1 MNKVRKK
8 CVGII
13 FGGQSNEHAI
23 SIKSAKTIFAAL
35 NSEINKKKFSTKVFY
50 INKKGKWFDSKDSIL
65 ILKDSKVIDNFTENH
80 SFGSIRIF
88 DQIDCK
94 DIDIWFPIIH
104 GANGEDGSIQGL
116 LKFTQKPFV
125 SSSIL
130 GSALG
135 MDKIVMKLIFSHLKI
150 PQVNFFIIQDKNL
163 DDSNNLKQ
171 ICDQIVK
178 KLNFPIFIK
187 PANSGSSI
195 GISKVINQ
203 SEIKGALQTAW
214 SIDHR
219 IIVEEGLEVK
229 ELEVGVIGKDT
240 LIASEVGE
248 VEYLTDWYDY
258 DSKYKTNN
266 KITIPADINKNLKE
280 KIQALSIQS
289 CMALNINIFARVDF
303 FLEKA
308 TNNIYLNE
316 INTIPGFT
324 TNSMFPLL
332 WQSSGLEI
340 DELVAR
346 LIEYSL

>member
-1 MNKVRKK
+1 MNEVRRK

-23 SIKSAKTIFAAL
+23 SIESAKAIFAAL
-35 NSEINKKKFSTKVFY
+35 NSDINKKKFSTKVFY
-50 INKKGKWFDSKDSIL
+50 INRNGKWFDNKDSLL
-65 ILKDSKVIDNFTENH
+65 ILKHSKEIDNFMKNSLFEN
-80 SFGSIRIF
+80 IKIF
-88 DQIDCK
+88 EKIDCK

-125 SSSIL
+125 GSGLL

-135 MDKIVMKLIFSHLKI
+135 MDKIIMKLIFSHLKI

-163 DDSNNLKQ
+163 DDDNNLK
-171 ICDQIVK
+171 IISDQIIK
-178 KLNFPIFIK
+178 KLNFPLFVK

-203 SEIKGALQTAW
+203 QDIVNALRKAW

-219 IIVEEGLEVK
+219 IIVEEGLDVK
-229 ELEVGVIGKDT
+229 ELEVGVIGKKNLT
-240 LIASEVGE
+240 ASEVGE
-248 VEYLTDWYDY
+248 VNYISDWYDY

-266 KITIPADINKNLKE
+266 KITIPANVDPILKE
-280 KIQALSIQS
+280 KIQTLSIQS

-303 FLEKA
+303 FLEKD
-308 TNNIYLNE
+308 TNKIYLNE

-324 TNSMFPLL
+324 KNSMFPLL
-332 WQSSGLEI
+332 WKSSGLEI
-340 DELVAR
+340 DELVAKI
-346 LIEYSL
+346 IEYSL

>member
-1 MNKVRKK
+1 MNEVSKK

-23 SIKSAKTIFAAL
+23 SIESARTIFAAL

-50 INKKGKWFDSKDSIL
+50 INKKGKWFNSKESLL
-65 ILKDSKVIDNFTENH
+65 ILRNSINIINFAEN
-80 SFGSIRIF
+80 SPFENIKIF
-88 DQIDCK
+88 DKIDCN
-94 DIDIWFPIIH
+94 DIDIWFPIVH

-116 LKFTQKPFV
+116 LKSTQKPFV
-125 SSSIL
+125 GSGIL

-135 MDKIVMKLIFSHLKI
+135 MDKIAMKLIFSHLKI
-150 PQVNFFIIQDKNL
+150 PQVNFFIIQDKNF
-163 DDSNNLKQ
+163 DDLIL

-178 KLNFPIFIK
+178 KLNFPLFVK

-195 GISKVINQ
+195 GISKVMNQ
-203 SEIKGALQTAW
+203 SDILEALQKAW

-229 ELEVGVIGKDT
+229 ELEVGVVGKRN
-240 LIASEVGE
+240 LIVSEVGE
-248 VEYLTDWYDY
+248 VNYTSDWYDY

-266 KITIPADINKNLKE
+266 KITIPANINAQLKE
-280 KIQALSIQS
+280 KIQTLSIQS
-289 CMALNINIFARVDF
+289 CRALDINIFARVDF
-303 FLEKA
+303 FLEKGS
-308 TNNIYLNE
+308 NNIYLNE

-324 TNSMFPLL
+324 ANSMFPLL
-332 WQSSGLEI
+332 WKSSGLEI
-340 DELVAR
+340 DELVAK

>member
-1 MNKVRKK
+1 MNEVSKK

-23 SIKSAKTIFAAL
+23 SIESARTIFAAL

-50 INKKGKWFDSKDSIL
+50 INKKGKWFNSKESLL
-65 ILKDSKVIDNFTENH
+65 ILRNSINIINFAEN
-80 SFGSIRIF
+80 SPFENIKIF
-88 DQIDCK
+88 DKIDCN
-94 DIDIWFPIIH
+94 DIDIWFPIVH

-116 LKFTQKPFV
+116 LKSTQKPFV
-125 SSSIL
+125 GSGIL

-135 MDKIVMKLIFSHLKI
+135 MDKIAMKLIFSHLKI
-150 PQVNFFIIQDKNL
+150 PQVNFFIIQDKNF
-163 DDSNNLKQ
+163 DDLIL

-178 KLNFPIFIK
+178 KLNFPLFVK

-195 GISKVINQ
+195 GISKVMNQ
-203 SEIKGALQTAW
+203 SDILEALQKAW

-229 ELEVGVIGKDT
+229 ELEVGVVGKRN

-248 VEYLTDWYDY
+248 VNYTSDWYDY

-266 KITIPADINKNLKE
+266 KITIPANINAQLKE
-280 KIQALSIQS
+280 KIQTLSIQS
-289 CMALNINIFARVDF
+289 CRALDINIFARVDF
-303 FLEKA
+303 FLEKGS
-308 TNNIYLNE
+308 NNIYLNE

-324 TNSMFPLL
+324 ANSMFPLL
-332 WQSSGLEI
+332 WKSSGLEI
-340 DELVAR
+340 DELVAKI
-346 LIEYSL
+346 IEYSF

>member
-1 MNKVRKK
+1 MNEVSKK

-23 SIKSAKTIFAAL
+23 SIESARTIFAAL

-50 INKKGKWFDSKDSIL
+50 INKKGKWFNSKESLL
-65 ILKDSKVIDNFTENH
+65 ILRNSINIINFAEN
-80 SFGSIRIF
+80 SPFENIKIF
-88 DQIDCK
+88 DKIDCN
-94 DIDIWFPIIH
+94 DIDIWFPIVH

-116 LKFTQKPFV
+116 LKSTQKPFV
-125 SSSIL
+125 GSGIL

-135 MDKIVMKLIFSHLKI
+135 MDKIAMKLIFSHLKI
-150 PQVNFFIIQDKNL
+150 PQVNFFIIQDKNF
-163 DDSNNLKQ
+163 DNLIL

-178 KLNFPIFIK
+178 KLNFPLFVK

-195 GISKVINQ
+195 GISKVMNQ
-203 SEIKGALQTAW
+203 SDILEALQKAW

-229 ELEVGVIGKDT
+229 ELEVGVVGKRN

-248 VEYLTDWYDY
+248 VNYTSDWYDY

-266 KITIPADINKNLKE
+266 KITIPANINAQLKE
-280 KIQALSIQS
+280 KIQTLSIQS
-289 CMALNINIFARVDF
+289 CRALDINIFARVDF
-303 FLEKA
+303 FLEKGS
-308 TNNIYLNE
+308 NNIYLNE

-324 TNSMFPLL
+324 ANSMFPLL
-332 WQSSGLEI
+332 WKSSGLEI
-340 DELVAR
+340 DELVAKI
-346 LIEYSL
+346 IEYSL

>member
-1 MNKVRKK
+1 MNEVSKK

-23 SIKSAKTIFAAL
+23 SIESARTIFAAL

-50 INKKGKWFDSKDSIL
+50 INKKGKWFNSKESLL
-65 ILKDSKVIDNFTENH
+65 ILRNSINIINFAEN
-80 SFGSIRIF
+80 SPFENIKIF
-88 DQIDCK
+88 DKIDCN
-94 DIDIWFPIIH
+94 DIDIWFPIVH

-116 LKFTQKPFV
+116 LKSTQKPYV
-125 SSSIL
+125 GSGIL

-135 MDKIVMKLIFSHLKI
+135 MDKIAMKLIFSHLKI
-150 PQVNFFIIQDKNL
+150 PQVNFFIIQDKNF
-163 DDSNNLKQ
+163 DDLIL

-178 KLNFPIFIK
+178 KLNFPLFVK

-195 GISKVINQ
+195 GISKVMNQ
-203 SEIKGALQTAW
+203 SDILEALQKAW

-229 ELEVGVIGKDT
+229 ELEVGVVGKRN

-248 VEYLTDWYDY
+248 VNYTSDWYDY

-266 KITIPADINKNLKE
+266 KITIPANINAQLKE
-280 KIQALSIQS
+280 KIQTLSIQS
-289 CMALNINIFARVDF
+289 CRALDINIFARVDF
-303 FLEKA
+303 FLEKGS
-308 TNNIYLNE
+308 NNIYLNE

-324 TNSMFPLL
+324 ANSMFPLL
-332 WQSSGLEI
+332 WKSSGLEI
-340 DELVAR
+340 DELVAKI
-346 LIEYSL
+346 IEYSL

>member
-1 MNKVRKK
+1 MNEVSKK

-23 SIKSAKTIFAAL
+23 SIESARTIFAAL

-50 INKKGKWFDSKDSIL
+50 INKKGKWFNSKESLL
-65 ILKDSKVIDNFTENH
+65 ILRNSINIINFAEN
-80 SFGSIRIF
+80 SPFENIKIF
-88 DQIDCK
+88 DKIDCN
-94 DIDIWFPIIH
+94 DIDIWFPIVH

-116 LKFTQKPFV
+116 LKLTQKPFV
-125 SSSIL
+125 GSGIL

-135 MDKIVMKLIFSHLKI
+135 MDKIAMKLIFSHLKI
-150 PQVNFFIIQDKNL
+150 PQVNFFIIQDKNF
-163 DDSNNLKQ
+163 DDLIL

-178 KLNFPIFIK
+178 KLNFPLFVK

-195 GISKVINQ
+195 GISKVMNQ
-203 SEIKGALQTAW
+203 SDILEALQKAW

-229 ELEVGVIGKDT
+229 ELEVGIVGKRN

-248 VEYLTDWYDY
+248 VNYTSDWYDY

-266 KITIPADINKNLKE
+266 KITIPANINDQLKE
-280 KIQALSIQS
+280 KIQTLSIQS
-289 CMALNINIFARVDF
+289 CRALDINIFARVDF
-303 FLEKA
+303 FIEKGS
-308 TNNIYLNE
+308 NNIYLNE

-324 TNSMFPLL
+324 ANSMFPLL
-332 WQSSGLEI
+332 WKSSGLEI
-340 DELVAR
+340 DELVAK

>member
-1 MNKVRKK
+1 MNEVSKK

-23 SIKSAKTIFAAL
+23 SIESARTIFAAL

-50 INKKGKWFDSKDSIL
+50 INKKGKWFNSKESLL
-65 ILKDSKVIDNFTENH
+65 ILRNSINIINFAEN
-80 SFGSIRIF
+80 SPFENIKIF
-88 DQIDCK
+88 DKIDCN
-94 DIDIWFPIIH
+94 DIDIWFPIVH

-116 LKFTQKPFV
+116 LKSTQKPFV
-125 SSSIL
+125 GSGIL

-135 MDKIVMKLIFSHLKI
+135 MDKIAMKLIFSHLKI
-150 PQVNFFIIQDKNL
+150 PQVNFFIIQDKNF
-163 DDSNNLKQ
+163 DDLIL

-178 KLNFPIFIK
+178 KLNFPLFVK

-195 GISKVINQ
+195 GISKVMNQ
-203 SEIKGALQTAW
+203 SDILEALQKAW

-229 ELEVGVIGKDT
+229 ELEVGVVGKRN

-248 VEYLTDWYDY
+248 VNYTSDWYDY

-266 KITIPADINKNLKE
+266 KITIPANINAQLKE
-280 KIQALSIQS
+280 KIQTLSIQS
-289 CMALNINIFARVDF
+289 CRALDINIFARVDF
-303 FLEKA
+303 FLEKGS
-308 TNNIYLNE
+308 NNIYLNE

-324 TNSMFPLL
+324 ANSMFPLL
-332 WQSSGLEI
+332 WKSSGLEI
-340 DELVAR
+340 DELVAK
-346 LIEYSL
+346 LIKYSL

>member
-1 MNKVRKK
+1 MNEVRRK

-23 SIKSAKTIFAAL
+23 SIESAKAIFAAL
-35 NSEINKKKFSTKVFY
+35 NSDINKKKFSTKVFY
-50 INKKGKWFDSKDSIL
+50 INRNGKWFDNKDSLL
-65 ILKDSKVIDNFTENH
+65 ILKHSKEIDNFIKNSLFEN
-80 SFGSIRIF
+80 IKIF
-88 DQIDCK
+88 EKIDCK

-125 SSSIL
+125 GSGLL

-135 MDKIVMKLIFSHLKI
+135 MDKIIMKLIFSHLKI

-163 DDSNNLKQ
+163 DDDNNLK
-171 ICDQIVK
+171 IISDQIIK
-178 KLNFPIFIK
+178 KLNFPLFVK

-203 SEIKGALQTAW
+203 HDIENALRKAW

-219 IIVEEGLEVK
+219 IIVEEGLDVK
-229 ELEVGVIGKDT
+229 ELEVGVIGKKNLT
-240 LIASEVGE
+240 ASEVGE
-248 VEYLTDWYDY
+248 VNYISDWYDY

-266 KITIPADINKNLKE
+266 KITIPANVDPILKE
-280 KIQALSIQS
+280 KIQTLSIQS

-303 FLEKA
+303 FLEKD
-308 TNNIYLNE
+308 TNKIYLNE

-324 TNSMFPLL
+324 KNSMFPLL
-332 WQSSGLEI
+332 WKSSGLEI
-340 DELVAR
+340 DELVAKI
-346 LIEYSL
+346 IEYSL

>member
-1 MNKVRKK
+1 MNEVSKK

-23 SIKSAKTIFAAL
+23 SIESARTIFAAL

-50 INKKGKWFDSKDSIL
+50 INKKGKWFNSNESLL
-65 ILKDSKVIDNFTENH
+65 ILKNTLNIINLAEN
-80 SFGSIRIF
+80 SPFENIKIL
-88 DQIDCK
+88 DKIDCE

-116 LKFTQKPFV
+116 LKSTQKPFV
-125 SSSIL
+125 GSGIL

-135 MDKIVMKLIFSHLKI
+135 MDKIAMKLIFSHLKI
-150 PQVNFFIIQDKNL
+150 PQVNFFIIQNKNF
-163 DDSNNLKQ
+163 DDLIL

-178 KLNFPIFIK
+178 KLNFPLFVK

-195 GISKVINQ
+195 GISKVMNQ
-203 SEIKGALQTAW
+203 ADILEALQKAW

-229 ELEVGVIGKDT
+229 ELEVGVVGKRN

-248 VEYLTDWYDY
+248 VNYTSDWYDY

-266 KITIPADINKNLKE
+266 KITIPANINSQLKE
-280 KIQALSIQS
+280 KIQKLSIQS
-289 CMALNINIFARVDF
+289 CRALDINIFARVDF
-303 FLEKA
+303 FLEKGS
-308 TNNIYLNE
+308 NNIYLNE

-324 TNSMFPLL
+324 ANSMFPLL
-332 WQSSGLEI
+332 WKSSGLEI
-340 DELVAR
+340 DELVAK
-346 LIEYSL
+346 LIKYSL

>member
-1 MNKVRKK
+1 MNEVSRK

-23 SIKSAKTIFAAL
+23 SIESAKAIFVAL

-50 INKKGKWFDSKDSIL
+50 INRNGKWFDSKDSLL
-65 ILKDSKVIDNFTENH
+65 ILENSKDIDNFITNSLFEN
-80 SFGSIRIF
+80 IKIF
-88 DQIDCK
+88 ENIDCK
-94 DIDIWFPIIH
+94 DIDVWFPIIH

-125 SSSIL
+125 GSGIL

-135 MDKIVMKLIFSHLKI
+135 MDKIIMKLIFSHLKI
-150 PQVNFFIIQDKNL
+150 PQVNFFIIQNENL
-163 DDSNNLKQ
+163 DDSNNLKI
-171 ICDQIVK
+171 ICDQIIK
-178 KLNFPIFIK
+178 KLNLPLFVK

-195 GISKVINQ
+195 GISKVVNQ
-203 SEIKGALQTAW
+203 SEIVGALQKAW

-229 ELEVGVIGKDT
+229 ELEVGIIGKT
-240 LIASEVGE
+240 NLIASEVGE
-248 VEYLTDWYDY
+248 VNYVSDWYDY
-258 DSKYKTNN
+258 DSKYKSKN
-266 KITIPADINKNLKE
+266 KITIPAKINNNLRK
-280 KIQALSIQS
+280 KIQTLSKQS
-289 CMALNINIFARVDF
+289 CTALNINTFARVDF
-303 FLEKA
+303 FLEKG
-308 TNNIYLNE
+308 TDKIYLNE

-324 TNSMFPLL
+324 SNSMFPLL

-340 DELVAR
+340 DELIAK

>member
-1 MNKVRKK
+1 MNEVSKK

-23 SIKSAKTIFAAL
+23 SIESARTIFAAL

-50 INKKGKWFDSKDSIL
+50 INKKGKWFNSKESLL
-65 ILKDSKVIDNFTENH
+65 ILRNSINIINFAEN
-80 SFGSIRIF
+80 SPFENIKIF
-88 DQIDCK
+88 DKIDCN
-94 DIDIWFPIIH
+94 DIDIWFPIVH

-116 LKFTQKPFV
+116 LKSTQKPFV
-125 SSSIL
+125 GSGIL

-135 MDKIVMKLIFSHLKI
+135 MDKIAMKLIFSHLKI
-150 PQVNFFIIQDKNL
+150 PQVNFFIIQDKNF
-163 DDSNNLKQ
+163 DDLIL

-178 KLNFPIFIK
+178 KLNFPLFVK

-195 GISKVINQ
+195 GISKVMNQ
-203 SEIKGALQTAW
+203 SDILEALQKAW

-229 ELEVGVIGKDT
+229 ELEVGVVGKRN

-248 VEYLTDWYDY
+248 VNYTSDWYDY

-266 KITIPADINKNLKE
+266 KITIPANINAQLKE
-280 KIQALSIQS
+280 KIQTLSIQS
-289 CMALNINIFARVDF
+289 CRALDINIFARVDF
-303 FLEKA
+303 FLEKGS
-308 TNNIYLNE
+308 NNIYLNE

-324 TNSMFPLL
+324 ANSMFPLL
-332 WQSSGLEI
+332 WKSSGLEI
-340 DELVAR
+340 DELVAK
-346 LIEYSL
+346 IVEYSL

>member
-1 MNKVRKK
+1 MNEVSKK

-23 SIKSAKTIFAAL
+23 SIESARTIFAAL

-50 INKKGKWFDSKDSIL
+50 INKKGKWFNSKESLL
-65 ILKDSKVIDNFTENH
+65 ILRNSINIINFAEN
-80 SFGSIRIF
+80 SPFENIKIF
-88 DQIDCK
+88 DKIDCN
-94 DIDIWFPIIH
+94 DIDIWFPIVH

-116 LKFTQKPFV
+116 LKSTQKPFV
-125 SSSIL
+125 GSGIL

-135 MDKIVMKLIFSHLKI
+135 MDKIAMKLIFSHLKI
-150 PQVNFFIIQDKNL
+150 PQVNFFIIQDKNF
-163 DDSNNLKQ
+163 DDLIL

-178 KLNFPIFIK
+178 KLHFPLFVK

-195 GISKVINQ
+195 GISKVMNQ
-203 SEIKGALQTAW
+203 SDILEALQKAW

-229 ELEVGVIGKDT
+229 ELEVGIVGKRN

-248 VEYLTDWYDY
+248 VNYTSDWYDY

-266 KITIPADINKNLKE
+266 KITIPANINAQLKE
-280 KIQALSIQS
+280 KIQTLSIQS
-289 CMALNINIFARVDF
+289 CRALDINIFARVDF
-303 FLEKA
+303 FLEKGS
-308 TNNIYLNE
+308 NNIYLNE

-324 TNSMFPLL
+324 ANSMFPLL
-332 WQSSGLEI
+332 WKSSGLEI
-340 DELVAR
+340 DELVAK

>member
-1 MNKVRKK
+1 MNEVSKK

-23 SIKSAKTIFAAL
+23 SIESARTIFAAL

-50 INKKGKWFDSKDSIL
+50 INKKGKWFNSNESLL
-65 ILKDSKVIDNFTENH
+65 ILKNTLNIINLAEN
-80 SFGSIRIF
+80 SPFENIKIL
-88 DQIDCK
+88 DKIDCE

-116 LKFTQKPFV
+116 LKSTQKPFV
-125 SSSIL
+125 GSGIL

-135 MDKIVMKLIFSHLKI
+135 MDKIAMKLIFSHLKI
-150 PQVNFFIIQDKNL
+150 PQVNFFIIQDKNF
-163 DDSNNLKQ
+163 DDLIL

-178 KLNFPIFIK
+178 KLNFPLFVK

-195 GISKVINQ
+195 GISKVMNQ
-203 SEIKGALQTAW
+203 SDILEALQKAW

-229 ELEVGVIGKDT
+229 ELEVGVVGKRN

-248 VEYLTDWYDY
+248 VNYTSDWYDY

-266 KITIPADINKNLKE
+266 KITIPANINAQLKE
-280 KIQALSIQS
+280 KIQTLSIQS
-289 CMALNINIFARVDF
+289 CRALDINIFARVDF
-303 FLEKA
+303 FLEKGS
-308 TNNIYLNE
+308 NNIYLNE

-324 TNSMFPLL
+324 ANSMFPLL
-332 WQSSGLEI
+332 WKSSGLEI
-340 DELVAR
+340 DELVAK
-346 LIEYSL
+346 LIEYST

>member
-1 MNKVRKK
+1 MNEVSKK

-23 SIKSAKTIFAAL
+23 SIESARTIFAAL

-50 INKKGKWFDSKDSIL
+50 INKKGKWFNSKESLL
-65 ILKDSKVIDNFTENH
+65 ILRNSINIINFAEN
-80 SFGSIRIF
+80 SPFENIKIF
-88 DQIDCK
+88 DKIDCN
-94 DIDIWFPIIH
+94 DIDIWFPIVH

-116 LKFTQKPFV
+116 LKSTQKPFV
-125 SSSIL
+125 GSGIL

-135 MDKIVMKLIFSHLKI
+135 MDKIAMKLIFSHLKI
-150 PQVNFFIIQDKNL
+150 PQVNFFIIQDKNF
-163 DDSNNLKQ
+163 DDLILIS
-171 ICDQIVK
+171 DQIVK
-178 KLNFPIFIK
+178 KLNFPLFVK

-195 GISKVINQ
+195 GISKVMNQ
-203 SEIKGALQTAW
+203 SDMLEALQKAW

-229 ELEVGVIGKDT
+229 ELEVGVVGKRN

-248 VEYLTDWYDY
+248 VNYTSDWYDY

-266 KITIPADINKNLKE
+266 KITIPANINAQLKE
-280 KIQALSIQS
+280 KIQTLSIQS
-289 CMALNINIFARVDF
+289 CRALDINIFARVDF
-303 FLEKA
+303 FIEKGS
-308 TNNIYLNE
+308 NNIYLNE

-324 TNSMFPLL
+324 ANSMFPLL
-332 WQSSGLEI
+332 WKSSGLEI

>member
-1 MNKVRKK
+1 MNEVSKK

-23 SIKSAKTIFAAL
+23 SIESARTIFAAL

-50 INKKGKWFDSKDSIL
+50 INKKGKWFNSKESLL
-65 ILKDSKVIDNFTENH
+65 ILRNSINIINFAEN
-80 SFGSIRIF
+80 SPFENIKIF
-88 DQIDCK
+88 DKIDCN
-94 DIDIWFPIIH
+94 DIDIWFPIVH

-116 LKFTQKPFV
+116 LKSTQKPYV
-125 SSSIL
+125 GSGIL

-135 MDKIVMKLIFSHLKI
+135 MDKIAMKLIFSHLKI
-150 PQVNFFIIQDKNL
+150 PQVNFFIIQDKNF
-163 DDSNNLKQ
+163 DDLIL

-178 KLNFPIFIK
+178 KLNFPLFVK

-195 GISKVINQ
+195 GISKVMNQ
-203 SEIKGALQTAW
+203 SDILEALQKAW

-229 ELEVGVIGKDT
+229 ELEVGVVGKRN

-248 VEYLTDWYDY
+248 VNYTSDWYDY

-266 KITIPADINKNLKE
+266 KITIPANINAQLKE
-280 KIQALSIQS
+280 KIQTLSIQS
-289 CMALNINIFARVDF
+289 CRALDINIFARVDF
-303 FLEKA
+303 FLEKGS
-308 TNNIYLNE
+308 NNIYLNE

-324 TNSMFPLL
+324 ANSMFPLL
-332 WQSSGLEI
+332 WKSSGLEI
-340 DELVAR
+340 DELVAKI
-346 LIEYSL
+346 IEYSF

>member
-1 MNKVRKK
+1 MNEVSKK

-23 SIKSAKTIFAAL
+23 SIESARTIFAAL

-50 INKKGKWFDSKDSIL
+50 INKKGKWFNSKESLL
-65 ILKDSKVIDNFTENH
+65 ILRNSINIINFAEN
-80 SFGSIRIF
+80 SPFENIKIF
-88 DQIDCK
+88 DKIDCNN
-94 DIDIWFPIIH
+94 IDIWFPIVH

-116 LKFTQKPFV
+116 LKSTQKPFV
-125 SSSIL
+125 GSGIL

-135 MDKIVMKLIFSHLKI
+135 MDKIAMKLIFSHLKI
-150 PQVNFFIIQDKNL
+150 PQVNFFIIQDKNF
-163 DDSNNLKQ
+163 DDLIL

-178 KLNFPIFIK
+178 KLNFPLFVK

-195 GISKVINQ
+195 GISKVMNQ
-203 SEIKGALQTAW
+203 SDILEALQKAW

-229 ELEVGVIGKDT
+229 ELEVGVVGKRN

-248 VEYLTDWYDY
+248 VNYTSDWYDY

-266 KITIPADINKNLKE
+266 KITIPANINAQLKE
-280 KIQALSIQS
+280 KIQTLSIQS
-289 CMALNINIFARVDF
+289 CRALDINIFARVDF
-303 FLEKA
+303 FLEKGS
-308 TNNIYLNE
+308 NNIYLNE

-324 TNSMFPLL
+324 ANSMFPLL
-332 WQSSGLEI
+332 WKSSGLEI
-340 DELVAR
+340 DELVAK

>member
-1 MNKVRKK
+1 MNEVSKK

-23 SIKSAKTIFAAL
+23 SIESARTIFAAL

-50 INKKGKWFDSKDSIL
+50 INKKGKWFNSKESLL
-65 ILKDSKVIDNFTENH
+65 ILRNSINIINFAEN
-80 SFGSIRIF
+80 SPFENIKIF
-88 DQIDCK
+88 DKIDCN
-94 DIDIWFPIIH
+94 DIDIWFPIVH

-116 LKFTQKPFV
+116 LKSTQKPYV
-125 SSSIL
+125 GSGIL

-135 MDKIVMKLIFSHLKI
+135 MDKIAMKLIFSHLKI
-150 PQVNFFIIQDKNL
+150 PQVNFFIIQDKNF
-163 DDSNNLKQ
+163 DDLIL

-178 KLNFPIFIK
+178 KLNFPLFVK

-195 GISKVINQ
+195 GISKVMNQ
-203 SEIKGALQTAW
+203 SDILEALQKAW

-229 ELEVGVIGKDT
+229 ELEVGIVGKRN

-248 VEYLTDWYDY
+248 VNYTSDWYDY

-266 KITIPADINKNLKE
+266 KITIPANINAQLKE
-280 KIQALSIQS
+280 KIQTLSIQS
-289 CMALNINIFARVDF
+289 CRALDINIFARVDF
-303 FLEKA
+303 FLEKGS
-308 TNNIYLNE
+308 NNIYLNE

-324 TNSMFPLL
+324 ANSMFPLL
-332 WQSSGLEI
+332 WKSSGLEI
-340 DELVAR
+340 DELVAKI
-346 LIEYSL
+346 IEYSL

>member
-1 MNKVRKK
+1 MNEVSKK

-23 SIKSAKTIFAAL
+23 SIESARTIFAAL

-50 INKKGKWFDSKDSIL
+50 INKKGKWFNSKESLL
-65 ILKDSKVIDNFTENH
+65 ILRNSINIINFAEN
-80 SFGSIRIF
+80 SPFENIKIF
-88 DQIDCK
+88 DKIDCN
-94 DIDIWFPIIH
+94 DIDIWFPIVH

-116 LKFTQKPFV
+116 LKSTQKPFV
-125 SSSIL
+125 GSGIL

-135 MDKIVMKLIFSHLKI
+135 MDKIAMKLIFSHLKI
-150 PQVNFFIIQDKNL
+150 PQVNFFIIQDKNF
-163 DDSNNLKQ
+163 DDLIL

-178 KLNFPIFIK
+178 KLNFPLFVK

-195 GISKVINQ
+195 GISKVMNQ
-203 SEIKGALQTAW
+203 SDILEALQKAW

-229 ELEVGVIGKDT
+229 ELEVGVVGKRN

-248 VEYLTDWYDY
+248 VYYTSDWYDY

-266 KITIPADINKNLKE
+266 KITIPANINAQLKE
-280 KIQALSIQS
+280 KIQTLSIQS
-289 CMALNINIFARVDF
+289 CRALDINIFARVDF
-303 FLEKA
+303 FLEKGS
-308 TNNIYLNE
+308 NNIYLNE

-324 TNSMFPLL
+324 ANSMFPLL
-332 WQSSGLEI
+332 WKSSGLEI
-340 DELVAR
+340 DELVAK

>member
-1 MNKVRKK
+1 MNEVSKK

-23 SIKSAKTIFAAL
+23 SIESARTIFAAL

-50 INKKGKWFDSKDSIL
+50 INKKGKWFNSKESLL
-65 ILKDSKVIDNFTENH
+65 ILRNSINIINFAEN
-80 SFGSIRIF
+80 SPFENIKIF
-88 DQIDCK
+88 DKIDCN
-94 DIDIWFPIIH
+94 DIDIWFPIVH

-116 LKFTQKPFV
+116 LKSTQKPFV
-125 SSSIL
+125 GSGIL

-135 MDKIVMKLIFSHLKI
+135 MDKIAMKLIFSHLKI
-150 PQVNFFIIQDKNL
+150 PQVNFFIIQDKNF
-163 DDSNNLKQ
+163 DDLIL

-178 KLNFPIFIK
+178 KLNFPLFVK

-195 GISKVINQ
+195 GISKVMNQ
-203 SEIKGALQTAW
+203 SDILEALQKAW

-229 ELEVGVIGKDT
+229 ELEVGVMGKRN

-248 VEYLTDWYDY
+248 VNYTSDWYDY

-266 KITIPADINKNLKE
+266 KITIPANISTQLKE
-280 KIQALSIQS
+280 MIQKLSIQS
-289 CMALNINIFARVDF
+289 CKALDIKIFARVDF
-303 FLEKA
+303 FLEKGS
-308 TNNIYLNE
+308 NNIYLNE

-324 TNSMFPLL
+324 SNSMFPLL
-332 WQSSGLEI
+332 WKSSGLEI
-340 DELVAR
+340 DELVAK

>member
-1 MNKVRKK
+1 MNEVSKK

-23 SIKSAKTIFAAL
+23 SIESARTIFAAL

-50 INKKGKWFDSKDSIL
+50 INKKGKWFNSKESLL
-65 ILKDSKVIDNFTENH
+65 ILRNSINIINFAEN
-80 SFGSIRIF
+80 SPFENIKIF
-88 DQIDCK
+88 DKIDCN
-94 DIDIWFPIIH
+94 DIDIWFPIVH

-116 LKFTQKPFV
+116 LKSTQKPFV
-125 SSSIL
+125 GSGIL

-135 MDKIVMKLIFSHLKI
+135 MDKIAMKLIFSHLKI
-150 PQVNFFIIQDKNL
+150 PQVNFFIIQDKNF
-163 DDSNNLKQ
+163 DDLIL

-178 KLNFPIFIK
+178 KLNFPLFVK

-195 GISKVINQ
+195 GISKVMNQ
-203 SEIKGALQTAW
+203 SDILEALQKAW

-219 IIVEEGLEVK
+219 IIVEEGLEVR
-229 ELEVGVIGKDT
+229 ELEVGIVGKRN

-248 VEYLTDWYDY
+248 VNYTSDWYDY

-266 KITIPADINKNLKE
+266 KITIPANINAQLKE
-280 KIQALSIQS
+280 KIQTLSIQS
-289 CMALNINIFARVDF
+289 CRALDINIFARVDF
-303 FLEKA
+303 FLEKGS
-308 TNNIYLNE
+308 NNIYLNE

-324 TNSMFPLL
+324 ANSMFPLL
-332 WQSSGLEI
+332 WKSSGLEI
-340 DELVAR
+340 DELVAK

>member
-1 MNKVRKK
+1 MNEVRRK
-8 CVGII
+8 CIGII
-13 FGGQSNEHAI
+13 FGGQSNEHDI
-23 SIKSAKTIFAAL
+23 SIESAKAIFAAL
-35 NSEINKKKFSTKVFY
+35 NSDINKKKFSTKVFY
-50 INKKGKWFDSKDSIL
+50 INRNGKWFDSNDSLL
-65 ILKDSKVIDNFTENH
+65 ILKYSKDIDNYIVNSLFEN
-80 SFGSIRIF
+80 IKIF
-88 DQIDCK
+88 ENIDCK

-125 SSSIL
+125 GSGIL

-135 MDKIVMKLIFSHLKI
+135 MDKIAMKLIFSHLKI
-150 PQVNFFIIQDKNL
+150 PQVNYFIIQDKDL
-163 DDSNNLKQ
+163 EKKNNLKIICNQ
-171 ICDQIVK
+171 IIN

-195 GISKVINQ
+195 GISKVTHPSDIG
-203 SEIKGALQTAW
+203 EALKKAW

-219 IIVEEGLEVK
+219 IIVEEGLEVR
-229 ELEVGVIGKDT
+229 ELEVGIVGKNK

-248 VEYLTDWYDY
+248 VNYMSDWYDY
-258 DSKYKTNN
+258 NSKYNTNN
-266 KITIPADINKNLKE
+266 QIIIPANINTFLKE
-280 KIQALSIQS
+280 KIKTLSLQS

-303 FLEKA
+303 FLEKG
-308 TNNIYLNE
+308 TNKIYLNE

-332 WQSSGLEI
+332 WKASDLEI

>member
-1 MNKVRKK
+1 MNEVSKK

-23 SIKSAKTIFAAL
+23 SIESARTIFAAL

-50 INKKGKWFDSKDSIL
+50 INKKGKWFNSKESLL
-65 ILKDSKVIDNFTENH
+65 ILRNSINIINFAEN
-80 SFGSIRIF
+80 SPFENIKIF
-88 DQIDCK
+88 DKIDCN
-94 DIDIWFPIIH
+94 DIDIWFPIVH

-116 LKFTQKPFV
+116 LKSTQKPFV
-125 SSSIL
+125 GSGIL

-135 MDKIVMKLIFSHLKI
+135 MDKIAMKLIFSHLKI
-150 PQVNFFIIQDKNL
+150 PQVNFFIIQDKNY
-163 DDSNNLKQ
+163 DDLIL

-178 KLNFPIFIK
+178 KLNFPLFVK

-195 GISKVINQ
+195 GISKVMNQ
-203 SEIKGALQTAW
+203 SDILEALQKAW

-229 ELEVGVIGKDT
+229 ELEVGVVGKRN

-248 VEYLTDWYDY
+248 VNYTSDWYDY

-266 KITIPADINKNLKE
+266 KITIPANINAQLKE
-280 KIQALSIQS
+280 KIQTLSIQS
-289 CMALNINIFARVDF
+289 CRALDINIFARVDF
-303 FLEKA
+303 FLEKGS
-308 TNNIYLNE
+308 NNIYLNE

-324 TNSMFPLL
+324 ANSMFPLL
-332 WQSSGLEI
+332 WKSSGLEI
-340 DELVAR
+340 DELVAK